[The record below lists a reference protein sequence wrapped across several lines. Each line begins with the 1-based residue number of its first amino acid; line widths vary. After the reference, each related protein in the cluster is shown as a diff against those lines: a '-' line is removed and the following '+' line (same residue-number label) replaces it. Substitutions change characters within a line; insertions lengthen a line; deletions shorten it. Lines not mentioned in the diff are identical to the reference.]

1 MVRYVLALSIVACV
15 IAILGEQGKLMGG
28 IFMSDDDW
36 KKAGVMIRYN
46 ANSKFVEVEP
56 EGLNALL
63 RDQARLEW
71 LANSGFGVLKTRT
84 SSCISDNGNSC
95 IYGEHNS
102 WRDAIDEAMKYE
114 NLI

>member
-1 MVRYVLALSIVACV
+1 
-15 IAILGEQGKLMGG
+15 
-28 IFMSDDDW
+28 MSDDDW
-36 KKAGVMIRYN
+36 KKAGIMVRYN

-84 SSCISDNGNSC
+84 GSCISDNGNSC
-95 IYGEHNS
+95 IYGEHNK
-102 WRDAIDEAMKYE
+102 WRDAIDEAME
-114 NLI
+114 GEI

>member
-1 MVRYVLALSIVACV
+1 
-15 IAILGEQGKLMGG
+15 
-28 IFMSDDDW
+28 MSDDDW

-71 LANSGFGVLKTRT
+71 LAKGDKTITKIEGKFFVEWEYHWEYTRST
-84 SSCISDNGNSC
+84 DGH
-95 IYGEHNS
+95 YT
-102 WRDAIDEAMKYE
+102 WRDAIDNAMGRE
-114 NLI
+114 